1 MANRLWTLF
10 PGALFWGLLVTQ
22 AGCGARQ
29 QQPTAAPAP
38 QAAPVASSSPP
49 PAASAEAPAGPAPAQ
64 APEKALSH
72 DIPTECAA
80 GGDGCV
86 PPQSFAESLCKGKF
100 PEVAIKLFSKGMPW
114 QKAYV
119 KAEYLEP
126 VNAYGGH
133 QSEHWLQ
140 FGEEVLVI
148 KKHGGAKGGV
158 QVSGPRDVD
167 ILRLDGTCATVRS
180 EMLVNHVPG
189 QIRRPHII
197 WKYLDGAL
205 QEALLTDKLVKQ
217 ASEREREACRGSS
230 VTHPEGA
237 CDKAMK
243 VLTEAIVTAVR
254 KDITLPPPEKSP
266 AWAK

>member
-1 MANRLWTLF
+1 MAHT
-10 PGALFWGLLVTQ
+10 FWFRRSGMLLPGLLAAL

-29 QQPTAAPAP
+29 EPSTTAVAAPAP
-38 QAAPVASSSPP
+38 VAPSEPRPAQADASPAPKAPVAD
-49 PAASAEAPAGPAPAQ
+49 AN
-64 APEKALSH
+64 LSH
-72 DIPTECAA
+72 DIPTECASN
-80 GGDGCV
+80 GDGCV
-86 PPQSFAESLCKGKF
+86 PPKAFAEGLCRGKF

-114 QKAYV
+114 EKAYV

-133 QSEHWLQ
+133 QSEHWLK

-148 KKHGGAKGGV
+148 KKHGGTGGV
-158 QVSGPRDVD
+158 QVSGPKDLD

-180 EMLVNHVPG
+180 EMLVSYVPG
-189 QIRRPHII
+189 QVVRPHIV

-205 QEALLTDKLVKQ
+205 QDALLADKYVKQ
-217 ASEREREACRGSS
+217 ASEREREACKGSS

-243 VLTEAIVTAVR
+243 TLTDAIVAAVR
-254 KDITLPPPEKSP
+254 KDIAVPAPEKSP
-266 AWAK
+266 GWSK